1 MGIRAVAAWAVL
13 FCWAVAGH
21 GAEAP
26 ARFDV
31 SEYRVT
37 GNTVLETRA
46 VERAVYPFLGPERS
60 IDDVD
65 GARAAL
71 EKAYHDAGY
80 LTVVV
85 NLPEQQVHGGTVR
98 LEVLSGE
105 VDRLRIS
112 GARYYSLGRI
122 RERVPALAQGQ
133 TPHFPTVQ
141 AQLATLSGNPDRKV
155 TPVLRPGRSPGK
167 VEVDLNVEDKL
178 PLHASVTLNDRYSAN
193 TARLRTS
200 ASVRYANLWQREHAL
215 SMQAITA
222 PQEPDDATVFS
233 ATYVLPF
240 GGGGRVLALYG
251 VTSESDVAAV
261 GDVSVIGNGD
271 IWGARYVIPLPGRRS
286 FFHTATLG
294 VDHKRFGET
303 VVLQGADSFS
313 TPISYTPFMA
323 EYQGTLRDD
332 AGDWRLAAGAYLAP
346 RGVLGNGEGEFANKR
361 FGAGSNY
368 AYLKLGLAR
377 EQKLPFGF
385 TLAAGADGQYAGQPL
400 ISNEQ
405 YGAGGAQSVRGYL
418 EAEELGDNAVRAG
431 LELRTGAYR
440 QQPWLDELIGLVFL
454 EGASLWIED
463 PLPAQR
469 TRFHLAGTGMGL
481 RMRVAQHLAGTLD
494 LARALKDASE
504 TAAGDWRM
512 HFGVE
517 YAF

>member
-1 MGIRAVAAWAVL
+1 MGIRAIAAAAAL
-13 FCWAVAGH
+13 FCWAVAGR

-60 IDDVD
+60 IEDVD
-65 GARAAL
+65 SARAAL

-85 NLPEQQVHGGTVR
+85 NLPEQEVRGGTVR
-98 LEVLSGE
+98 LEVLPGQ
-105 VDRLRIS
+105 VDRLRVS

-122 RERVPALAQGQ
+122 RERVPELAEGN

-141 AQLATLSGNPDRKV
+141 TQLATLSGNPDRKV

-167 VEVDLNVEDKL
+167 VEVDLNVQDQL

-193 TARLRTS
+193 TARLRTGV
-200 ASVRYANLWQREHAL
+200 SVRYANLWQRDHAL
-215 SMQAITA
+215 SVQAITA
-222 PQEPDDATVFS
+222 PQETDDARVLS
-233 ATYVLPF
+233 GTYVLPF
-240 GGGGRVLALYG
+240 GGGGRVLALYA
-251 VTSESDVAAV
+251 VTSDSDVAAV

-271 IWGARYVIPLPGRRS
+271 IYGLRYVIPLPAGRS

-294 VDHKRFGET
+294 MDHKRFGET

-332 AGDWRLAAGAYLAP
+332 SGDWRLAAGAYLAP
-346 RGVLGNGEGEFANKR
+346 RGLFGNGEDEFANKR
-361 FGAGSNY
+361 FRAGSNY

-377 EQKLPFGF
+377 EQKLPFGL

-405 YGAGGAQSVRGYL
+405 YGAGGAESVRGYL
-418 EAEELGDNAVRAG
+418 EAEELGDNALRAG
-431 LELRTGAYR
+431 LELRTPVYR
-440 QQPWLDELIGLVFL
+440 HDPWLDELIGLAFV
-454 EGASLWIED
+454 EGAELWIED

-469 TRFHLAGTGMGL
+469 TRFRLAGTGVGL
-481 RMRVAQHLAGTLD
+481 RMRIAEHLAGALG
-494 LARALKDASE
+494 LARALKDATE
-504 TAAGDWRM
+504 TSAGDWRV